1 MSEAM
6 DADKFDE
13 FMSQFWSPQY
23 EHENAISNM
32 TIQMHELQAKVNEL
46 SVKATNLARKIKTVE
61 SDIGFGRYQKYHL
74 QGYNVHT
81 YLNELRCDYEST
93 VKAMKA
99 TEGKANR
106 IEQYLKKHTY

>member
-1 MSEAM
+1 MSDAM

-23 EHENAISNM
+23 EHEDAISHM
-32 TIQMHELQAKVNEL
+32 TIRMRELQDKVRSLSEL
-46 SVKATNLARKIKTVE
+46 ANDLARKIKTVVT
-61 SDIGFGRYQKYHL
+61 DIHFCRYQKYHL

-81 YLNELRCDYEST
+81 YLNELRDDYEST